1 MAREFLETMAGLIE
15 CKLAYINNHMS
26 KENKS
31 IAKQYNKDLKDIR
44 KQLARI

>member
-1 MAREFLETMAGLIE
+1 MKELLEQKARLIE
-15 CKLAYINNHMS
+15 CNLQYINNRIT